1 VNETEIIPEVTAKSP
16 SKTVRLLKLFLK
28 IAVTGLC
35 LWYVSTKIN
44 LTELEQAINSVNVS
58 ALAGVLVVFLISK
71 IFAVRRFDIYLRA
84 INIRLTQWENI
95 KLFWL
100 GMFYNLFLPG
110 SITGDAYKVILLRKT
125 FDTSYKKT
133 MAAVLLDRFSGLL
146 ALGVLL
152 AVYGL
157 FVLENNNYIISLLI
171 ASTVAIIISYFIS
184 RRFFPDF
191 SAIFWSTFFWGL
203 LVQLLMVLCIEMI
216 VRAMGIETNP
226 AQYVFIFLIA
236 AVAGVLPFAIG
247 GGLGIRELVFLEG
260 AKYIGLDQPVAV
272 AVSLLFYLISL
283 VASLPGIIFVFKNPL
298 QRNK

>member
-1 VNETEIIPEVTAKSP
+1 VNETETIPEVTAKSP

-28 IAVTGLC
+28 IIISSLC
-35 LWYVSTKIN
+35 LSYVSTKIN
-44 LTELEQAINSVNVS
+44 LTELKEAINSVS
-58 ALAGVLVVFLISK
+58 LPGLASVLVVFIISK
-71 IFAVRRFDIYLRA
+71 IFAIKRFDIYLRA
-84 INIRLTQWENI
+84 INILLTEWENV

-110 SITGDAYKVILLRKT
+110 SISGDAYKVILLKKT
-125 FDTSYKKT
+125 FNASYKKT

-157 FVLENNNYIISLLI
+157 FVLENNNHIITLLI
-171 ASTVAIIISYFIS
+171 AAIVAIIIFYFIT
-184 RRFFPDF
+184 RKFFPDF

-203 LVQLLMVLCIEMI
+203 LVQILMVLCIEII

-236 AVAGVLPFAIG
+236 AVAGVLPLTIG

-260 AKYIGLDQPVAV
+260 AKYFGLDQHIAV
-272 AVSLLFYLISL
+272 AVSLLFYLITL

-298 QRNK
+298 QPNK

>member
-1 VNETEIIPEVTAKSP
+1 MNETETIPEVTAKSS

-28 IAVTGLC
+28 IIISGLC

-44 LTELEQAINSVNVS
+44 LNELKQTINSAS
-58 ALAGVLVVFLISK
+58 LSSLAVVLVIFLVSK
-71 IFAVRRFDIYLRA
+71 IFAVKRFDIYLRA
-84 INIRLTQWENI
+84 INIRLTEWENI

-110 SITGDAYKVILLRKT
+110 SISGDAYKVILLKRT
-125 FDTSYKKT
+125 FNSSYKKT
-133 MAAVLLDRFSGLL
+133 MSTVLLDRFSGLL

-157 FVLENNNYIISLLI
+157 FVLENNTYIIILLI
-171 ASTVAIIISYFIS
+171 AATAVIIITYFIT
-184 RRFFPDF
+184 RKFFPYF
-191 SAIFWSTFFWGL
+191 SGIFLSTFFWGL

-216 VRAMGIETNP
+216 VRALGIETNS

-236 AVAGVLPFAIG
+236 AVAGVLPFTIG

-260 AKYIGLDQPVAV
+260 AKYFGLDQHIAV
-272 AVSLLFYLISL
+272 AVSLLFYLITL
-283 VASLPGIIFVFKNPL
+283 VASLPGIIFAYKNPL
-298 QRNK
+298 QRYK

>member
-1 VNETEIIPEVTAKSP
+1 
-16 SKTVRLLKLFLK
+16 
-28 IAVTGLC
+28 
-35 LWYVSTKIN
+35 
-44 LTELEQAINSVNVS
+44 
-58 ALAGVLVVFLISK
+58 
-71 IFAVRRFDIYLRA
+71 
-84 INIRLTQWENI
+84 
-95 KLFWL
+95 
-100 GMFYNLFLPG
+100 M
-110 SITGDAYKVILLRKT
+110 
-125 FDTSYKKT
+125 
-133 MAAVLLDRFSGLL
+133 
-146 ALGVLL
+146 L

>member
-1 VNETEIIPEVTAKSP
+1 MNEPEIIPEVTAKSP
-16 SKTVRLLKLFLK
+16 SKTVRLLKLLLK
-28 IAVTGLC
+28 IIISGLC

-44 LTELEQAINSVNVS
+44 LTELKQTINSTS
-58 ALAGVLVVFLISK
+58 LTGLAGVLFIFLISK
-71 IFAVRRFDIYLRA
+71 IFAVRRFDIYLRT
-84 INIRLTQWENI
+84 INIRLTEWENI

-110 SITGDAYKVILLRKT
+110 SISGDAYKVILLKKT
-125 FDTSYKKT
+125 FNAPYKKT
-133 MAAVLLDRFSGLL
+133 STAVLLDRFSGLL

-157 FVLENNNYIISLLI
+157 FVLENNTCIIILLI
-171 ASTVAIIISYFIS
+171 AATVVIIISYFITQK
-184 RRFFPDF
+184 FFPDF

-216 VRAMGIETNP
+216 VRAMGIETNA

-236 AVAGVLPFAIG
+236 AVAGVLPLTIG

-260 AKYIGLDQPVAV
+260 SKYFGLDQHTAV
-272 AVSLLFYLISL
+272 AVCLLFYFITL
-283 VASLPGIIFVFKNPL
+283 VASLPGLFFIFKNPL

>member
-1 VNETEIIPEVTAKSP
+1 VNETEIIPEVTAKSS

-28 IAVTGLC
+28 MLVSGLC

-44 LTELEQAINSVNVS
+44 LNELRLAINSVSLS
-58 ALAGVLVVFLISK
+58 ALAIVLLIFLISK
-71 IFAVRRFDIYLRA
+71 IFAVKRFDIYLRT
-84 INIRLTQWENI
+84 INICLTEWENI

-110 SITGDAYKVILLRKT
+110 SISGDAYKVILLKRT
-125 FDTSYKKT
+125 FNSSYKKT
-133 MAAVLLDRFSGLL
+133 TSAVLLDRFSGLL

-157 FVLENNNYIISLLI
+157 SVLENNTYIIILLI
-171 ASTVAIIISYFIS
+171 AATASIIISYLIIRKFL
-184 RRFFPDF
+184 PDF
-191 SAIFWSTFFWGL
+191 SGVFLSTFFWGF

-216 VRAMGIETNP
+216 VRALGIETNP

-236 AVAGVLPFAIG
+236 AVAGVLPFTVG

-260 AKYIGLDQPVAV
+260 AKYFGLDQHIAV
-272 AVSLLFYLISL
+272 AVSLLFYLITL
-283 VASLPGIIFVFKNPL
+283 VASLPGIIFVFNNPL